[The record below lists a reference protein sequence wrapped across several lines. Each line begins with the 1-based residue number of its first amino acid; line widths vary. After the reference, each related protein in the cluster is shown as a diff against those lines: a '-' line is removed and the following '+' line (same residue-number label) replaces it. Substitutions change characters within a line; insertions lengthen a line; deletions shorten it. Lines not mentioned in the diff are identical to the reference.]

1 MPIGKPADRLYYGN
15 VIREQPM
22 FINELELSRINNI
35 NDFMIAVGHA
45 LSEGNGDMLMAL
57 QDISQ
62 GWMQT
67 SEEMKAQQALL
78 TGALDAIGW

>member
-1 MPIGKPADRLYYGN
+1 
-15 VIREQPM
+15 M

-57 QDISQ
+57 QDISS
-62 GWMQT
+62 GWLQS
-67 SEEMKAQQALL
+67 SEEYEAQQALL
-78 TGALDAIGW
+78 TGALDSIGW